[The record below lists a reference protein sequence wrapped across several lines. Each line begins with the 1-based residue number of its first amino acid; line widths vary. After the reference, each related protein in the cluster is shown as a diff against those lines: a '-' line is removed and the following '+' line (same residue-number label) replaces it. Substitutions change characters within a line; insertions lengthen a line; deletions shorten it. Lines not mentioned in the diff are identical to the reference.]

1 MGENMTRRLRRAID
15 DLLESLNGR
24 LVNFNDVIDMLRN
37 LEHAYKD
44 HRVTMTETSKR
55 IEFLE
60 ECLEKGISKR
70 QAARMLSEHDP
81 RVGRRTAENLVYTNF
96 SGQYQTSLRG
106 RRKSELTEPV
116 KIVEAVVPNVLD
128 DESIL

>member
-1 MGENMTRRLRRAID
+1 MTRRLRRAID

-44 HRVTMTETSKR
+44 HRATMTETSKR